1 MKKHKKLNMINNAN
15 PYYDK
20 ILHEINKCK
29 VQIMIFEINFNDP
42 FESDPHKSESEYK
55 KAKAELDKYKEKYPE
70 YFI

>member
-1 MKKHKKLNMINNAN
+1 MINNTN

-29 VQIMIFEINFNDP
+29 VQIMIFEINFKDP
-42 FESDPHKSESEYK
+42 FESDPHKSEYENKYK
-55 KAKAELDKYKEKYPE
+55 KAELDKYKEKYPE